1 MEKSP
6 SLTPMIL
13 HRAHLLY
20 PANYYSI
27 ICPHPNFERLTSAN
41 TKQIPIKSR
50 AGKSDIQDTE
60 TGSCLCGPS
69 QKTWPPYRGDYKIFP
84 KTLY

>member
-1 MEKSP
+1 MEKSA

-13 HRAHLLY
+13 HQALLLFRA
-20 PANYYSI
+20 YYHSV

-41 TKQIPIKSR
+41 TKQIPIGSR

-69 QKTWPPYRGDYKIFP
+69 QKTWPPHRAEYKIFS